1 MSEAES
7 EVSSPKRFLLA
18 GVATALAAS
27 ICCIGPIVLL
37 SLGIGGAWISSL
49 ILFEPYRPIFIGLT
63 FLFLGLAFYR
73 VLYRTPNVRQGVSLF
88 GCARSQTLASGLLD
102 HSDSCSWPDRSPV
115 AGREVK
121 PKNERKK

>member
-37 SLGIGGAWISSL
+37 ALGIGGAWISSL

-73 VLYRTPNVRQGVSLF
+73 VYIAPRTY
-88 GCARSQTLASGLLD
+88 ARGSVCSDARVLRHWRLGFWIIAILALGLIAVPWL
-102 HSDSCSWPDRSPV
+102 
-115 AGREVK
+115 AVK
-121 PKNERKK
+121 